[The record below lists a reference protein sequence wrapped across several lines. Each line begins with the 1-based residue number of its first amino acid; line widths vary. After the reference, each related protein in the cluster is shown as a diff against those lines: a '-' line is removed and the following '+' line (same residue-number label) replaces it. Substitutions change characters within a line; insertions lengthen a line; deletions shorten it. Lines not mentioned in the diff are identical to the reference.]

1 MSAYENLKEKLERKI
16 EELAEAR
23 EQLSDAQNQPRYLA
37 ILSEIAK
44 GNSGS
49 ASDPTWLANVQVE
62 IDMFKKA
69 IQIADDNVKNLV
81 GQVRD
86 ATRLLTDYENSSP
99 TIKAEIEAK
108 EQQALLL
115 KIAGISLAFIVV
127 IGIGFYLYNKMKKT
141 KTT

>member
-1 MSAYENLKEKLERKI
+1 MSAYENLKERLERKI
-16 EELAEAR
+16 EDLSVAR
-23 EQLSDAQNQPRYLA
+23 EQLSIAQNQPRYLA

-49 ASDPTWLANVQVE
+49 ASDPKWLENVQKE
-62 IDMFKKA
+62 IDQFKTA
-69 IQIADDNVKNLV
+69 IQVADDNVKNLV
-81 GQVRD
+81 KQVQD

>member
-1 MSAYENLKEKLERKI
+1 MNAYENLKERLERKI
-16 EELAEAR
+16 EDLSVAR
-23 EQLSDAQNQPRYLA
+23 EQLSIAQNQPRYLA

-49 ASDPTWLANVQVE
+49 ASDPKWLENVQKE
-62 IDMFKKA
+62 IDQFKTA
-69 IQIADDNVKNLV
+69 IQVADDNVKNLV
-81 GQVRD
+81 KQVQD

>member
-1 MSAYENLKEKLERKI
+1 MSAYENLKERLERKI
-16 EELAEAR
+16 EDLSVAR
-23 EQLSDAQNQPRYLA
+23 EQLSIAQNQPRYLA

-49 ASDPTWLANVQVE
+49 ASDPKWLENVQKE
-62 IDMFKKA
+62 IDQFKTA

-81 GQVRD
+81 KQVQD